1 MNPSIP
7 WSIFLPPPDFP
18 NVHILA
24 TKDNNGFNAGM
35 LILRVHEWTVQ
46 TLTEIIALPTSN
58 PTVTLPFYDQ
68 SAIEWICSRPG
79 YQESFL
85 YQPRRWWNRYHHD
98 PDGVEAGNMLIHF
111 AGVGTVFAGTAT
123 KQEIMGQFLEKVE
136 KKPKDWMRDLSQT
149 TYQEEIRNFWES
161 LRRARDML
169 QRAEQWRGDH
179 GSMLARGHEM
189 IDAETSLQLALWK
202 HSDKL
207 EVVEK
212 HTKYLEGLVESSP
225 T

>member
-1 MNPSIP
+1 
-7 WSIFLPPPDFP
+7 
-18 NVHILA
+18 
-24 TKDNNGFNAGM
+24 
-35 LILRVHEWTVQ
+35 
-46 TLTEIIALPTSN
+46 
-58 PTVTLPFYDQ
+58 
-68 SAIEWICSRPG
+68 
-79 YQESFL
+79 
-85 YQPRRWWNRYHHD
+85 
-98 PDGVEAGNMLIHF
+98 MLIHF

-149 TYQEEIRNFWES
+149 TYQEEIRNFWER